1 MSTTIASH
9 VPAFTGSVSERV
21 LAVIARETNKD
32 RAQLRAESTLDELS
46 VDSVD
51 VVMILNGIEEEFGV
65 YVPVEEGFAHV
76 KCLQDFVTLVAGLVD
91 AQTAAG

>member
-1 MSTTIASH
+1 MSATVA
-9 VPAFTGSVSERV
+9 ERV
-21 LAVIARETNKD
+21 LTVIARETHKD
-32 RAQLRAESTLDELS
+32 CAQLRADSTLEELN

-65 YVPVEEGFAHV
+65 YVPVEQGFANV

-91 AQTAAG
+91 AQTAHA